1 MADALS
7 KHSTRRRFLHQSTL
21 AGAGVALASP
31 LLFAQPKN
39 MAKNIQSR
47 GHAGKDEHGK
57 LGPWRFERRP
67 VGDNDVLIDKSFRV
81 FAIPIF
87 TRSGDIGASSL
98 TRMYPDTKLRASLRQ

>member
-1 MADALS
+1 
-7 KHSTRRRFLHQSTL
+7 L
-21 AGAGVALASP
+21 ASAGVALASH
-31 LLFAQPKN
+31 LQLFAQTNNKN